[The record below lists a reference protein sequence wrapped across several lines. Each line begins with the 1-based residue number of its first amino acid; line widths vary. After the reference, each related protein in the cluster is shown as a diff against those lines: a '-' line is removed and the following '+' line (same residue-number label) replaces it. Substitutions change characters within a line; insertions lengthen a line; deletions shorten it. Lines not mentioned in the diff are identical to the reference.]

1 MIIGK
6 QFKIA
11 RRLGERVF
19 SKTLGPKFTNSGTE
33 RRRSKK
39 GRGTLSEFG
48 SQLIEK
54 QKARYTYVVSEKQF
68 ANYIK
73 AARAK
78 KGSNPANE
86 VYASLESRL
95 DNIVYRLG
103 FAKTRPLA
111 RQMVA
116 HGHILLN
123 NRRTTVPSAK
133 VKINDQVAIRPQ
145 SKDKAL
151 FANVDEQINNNTLQT
166 WLSLNTDKRSGVV
179 LAVPTLKPEDVR
191 INFNS
196 IIEFYSR
203 V

>member
-19 SKTLGPKFTNSGTE
+19 SKTQGPKFTAAGTE

-39 GRGTLSEFG
+39 GRGTMSEFG
-48 SQLIEK
+48 TQLIEK

-68 ANYIK
+68 SNYVK

-78 KGSNPANE
+78 KGASPANE
-86 VYASLESRL
+86 VYAALESRI
-95 DNIVYRLG
+95 DNVVYRLG

-116 HGHILLN
+116 HGHVMLN
-123 NRRTTVPSAK
+123 GRRLTIPST
-133 VKINDQVAIRPQ
+133 KIKIKDQISIRPQ

-151 FANVDEQINNNTLQT
+151 FANVEEQMTNNTLPT
-166 WLSLNTDKRSGVV
+166 WLSLDAEKRTGTVIS
-179 LAVPTLKPEDVR
+179 VPTLKPEDVR

>member
-19 SKTLGPKFTNSGTE
+19 SKTQGPKFTASGTE
-33 RRRSKK
+33 RRKSK
-39 GRGTLSEFG
+39 RGKSSMSEFG
-48 SQLIEK
+48 LQLIEK
-54 QKARYTYVVSEKQF
+54 QKARFTYVVSEKQF
-68 ANYIK
+68 ANYVK
-73 AARAK
+73 SARAK
-78 KGSNPANE
+78 KGGNPANE
-86 VYASLESRL
+86 VYSALESRL
-95 DNIVYRLG
+95 DNVVYRLG

-111 RQMVA
+111 RQMVS

-123 NRRTTVPSAK
+123 GRRNTIPSTK
-133 VKINDQVAIRPQ
+133 IKINDVIAIRPQ
-145 SKDKAL
+145 SKDKSL
-151 FANVDEQINNNTLQT
+151 FANVDEQITNNTLVP
-166 WLSLNTDKRSGVV
+166 WLALEAGNRAGKV
-179 LAVPTLKPEDVR
+179 LALPILKPEDVR